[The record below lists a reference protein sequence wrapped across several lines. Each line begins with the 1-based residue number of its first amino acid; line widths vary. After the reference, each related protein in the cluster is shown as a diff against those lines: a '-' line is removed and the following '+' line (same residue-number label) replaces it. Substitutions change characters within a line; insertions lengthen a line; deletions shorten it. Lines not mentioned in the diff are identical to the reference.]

1 MEPNETTATI
11 AKRRL
16 SHRAVAVRRRN
27 TPWVMRFCLL
37 LAGEKSR
44 NLVSQ
49 DCNEIAYMSSDPI
62 SLVTAPQ
69 QRHHAKLQA
78 PRLTPEDDSHMVCL
92 RYQWKSG
99 SRSGMWAE
107 TKK

>member
-11 AKRRL
+11 AKGRL

-78 PRLTPEDDSHMVCL
+78 PRCCTSMIMSPFVLDRNVPL
-92 RYQWKSG
+92 IRPPKG
-99 SRSGMWAE
+99 GRI
-107 TKK
+107 